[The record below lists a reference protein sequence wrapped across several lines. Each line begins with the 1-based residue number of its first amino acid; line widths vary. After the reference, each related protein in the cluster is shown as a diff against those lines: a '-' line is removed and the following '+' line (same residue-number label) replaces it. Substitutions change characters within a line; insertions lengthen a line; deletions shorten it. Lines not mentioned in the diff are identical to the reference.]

1 MPWKKTA
8 KNLQPKNLPR
18 KNNIP
23 IRLETGVFN
32 YNMIKDLPENVVED
46 IAVAV
51 ALESETVESKVW
63 YVYLINL
70 KNEPIEN
77 VLITSK
83 GYGEKNGEQVKTS
96 TLRHMI
102 PSLSNNGYAL
112 IEPIDEQTFGLNN
125 EYWVSYYI
133 GKTIYDKKFI
143 FLPES
148 IVESNFIKLPVLNK
162 PGVMIR

>member
-1 MPWKKTA
+1 
-8 KNLQPKNLPR
+8 
-18 KNNIP
+18 
-23 IRLETGVFN
+23 
-32 YNMIKDLPENVVED
+32 MIKDLPENNVKD
-46 IAVAV
+46 IAIAV
-51 ALESETVESKVW
+51 ALERESVESKIW

-96 TLRHMI
+96 VLRHMI
-102 PSLSNNGYAL
+102 PMVGSKGYKL

-125 EYWVSYYI
+125 EYWLSYYI
-133 GKTIYDKKFI
+133 GANIFDKKFI

-148 IVESNFIKLPVLNK
+148 IVEMNFIKLPVLNK
-162 PGVMIR
+162 PGVMIL

>member
-1 MPWKKTA
+1 MNVVEFIANSTS
-8 KNLQPKNLPR
+8 NLQPTTYDP
-18 KNNIP
+18 
-23 IRLETGVFN
+23 
-32 YNMIKDLPENVVED
+32 MIKDLPENVVED
-46 IAVAV
+46 IAIAI
-51 ALESETVESKVW
+51 ALEKESIETKLW

-83 GYGEKNGEQVKTS
+83 GYGEKNGEQVRTS
-96 TLRHMI
+96 TLRHMF
-102 PSLSNNGYAL
+102 PVVENGSSVL

-125 EYWVSYYI
+125 EYWLSYYI
-133 GKTIYDKKFI
+133 GKDIYDKKFI

-148 IVESNFIKLPVLNK
+148 IVELNFIKLPVINK